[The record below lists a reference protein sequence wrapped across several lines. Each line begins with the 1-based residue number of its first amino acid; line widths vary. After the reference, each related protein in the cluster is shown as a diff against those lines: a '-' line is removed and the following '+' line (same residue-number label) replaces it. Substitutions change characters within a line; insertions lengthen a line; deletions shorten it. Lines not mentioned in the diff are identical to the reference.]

1 MLLKRLLAVEPKG
14 GVNLSGTVE
23 LSHFR
28 LDEVGTEH
36 IGLEEEDAK
45 PLSAI
50 GGDGTAEGAVVRARS
65 RWAC

>member
-23 LSHFR
+23 LTHFR

-50 GGDGTAEGAVVRARS
+50 GGDGTGGGAVRARS
-65 RWAC
+65 RWAR